1 MQLMARALVLFPNQL
16 FEVIPDGVSDI
27 ILVEDD
33 LYFSQFS
40 FHIQK
45 LVLHRASMA
54 AWANLKNQQG
64 YRVSIEPWREAP
76 GECLSAAIA
85 RAGSYCMFIDP
96 VDDWLSRRIL
106 LLAPS
111 PRILPS
117 PGFLTDESVAAR
129 LRGRRT
135 PWRMSQF
142 YIDQRRDLGILLDAD
157 GEPAGGRWSLDLEN
171 RLRLPKSYQPP
182 PVRSFDGR
190 AWVEEAIASV
200 RRDFPNALGS
210 IERFDWPVTRSDALR
225 GLDDFLEHRFRDFG
239 PYEDAISSSHAV
251 INHSQLTIPL
261 NLGLINP
268 SEVVDRALARSQA
281 NDVPLASLE
290 GFVRQVI
297 GWREFMRLTYETLGR
312 RQRTSNFF
320 GNKRRLPKG
329 FWDGTTGIPP
339 VDHTIKRVLQSGYC
353 HHIERLMI
361 LGNFMLLYEVDP
373 DEVYRWFMQLFVDAY
388 DWVMVPNVYGM
399 SQFADGG
406 LITTKPYL
414 SGSAYVRKMSDY
426 APGPWCDVWDALY
439 WRFIAKHRS
448 FFESNPRLS
457 MMPRQWDRFSP
468 SKQRSLID
476 VAENYLNA

>member
-1 MQLMARALVLFPNQL
+1 MARTLVLFPNQL
-16 FEVIPDGVSDI
+16 FEAIPDGVSNL

-54 AWANLKNQQG
+54 AWTNAKNRQG
-64 YRVSIEPWREAP
+64 YQVSIEPWQEQP
-76 GECLSAAIA
+76 GASLAAAIDQ
-85 RAGSYCMFIDP
+85 AGPECMFIDP
-96 VDDWLSRRIL
+96 VDDWLSRRIH
-106 LLAPS
+106 
-111 PRILPS
+111 RILPS
-117 PGFLTDESVAAR
+117 ATMLPSPDFLTRAPIADKLKA
-129 LRGRRT
+129 RRT

-142 YIDQRRDLGILLDAD
+142 YIDQRRDHGILLEAD
-157 GEPAGGRWSLDLEN
+157 GEPTGGKWSFDTEN

-182 PVRSFDGR
+182 AIPAFDGGP
-190 AWVEEAIASV
+190 WVERAVESV
-200 RRDFPNALGS
+200 RRDFPDAVGS
-210 IERFDWPVTRSDALR
+210 IDRFVWPVTRRDALAC
-225 GLDDFLEHRFRDFG
+225 LDDFLENRLHNFG
-239 PYEDAISSSHAV
+239 PYEDAISSDHAI

-261 NLGLINP
+261 NLGLLSPVEII
-268 SEVVDRALARSQA
+268 ERTLAHAQT
-281 NDVPLASLE
+281 NDIPLASLE
-290 GFVRQVI
+290 GFIRQVI
-297 GWREFMRLTYETLGR
+297 GWREFMKLTYESHGR

-320 GNKRRLPKG
+320 AHRRSLPKG

-339 VDHTIKRVLQSGYC
+339 IDHTIRRVLNTGYC

-361 LGNFMLLYEVDP
+361 LGNFMLLCEVEP
-373 DEVYRWFMQLFVDAY
+373 DEVYQWFMSLFVDAY

-426 APGPWCDVWDALY
+426 APGPWCDIWDGLY

-448 FFESNPRLS
+448 LFESNPRLS
-457 MMPRQWDRFSP
+457 MMPKQWDRFP
-468 SKQRSLID
+468 SEKKRSLLET
-476 VAENYLNA
+476 AEHYLNA